1 VKNIHRIGAMVSKR
15 LSELGIFTA
24 KDLLFYFPFR
34 YDDLSHILPIKE
46 AITAG
51 GPARNATQSVAGG
64 LVTIKCVVEMIE
76 SHRSPRR
83 HKLFTEALVSDD
95 SGKIKVIWFNQPFMA
110 RVLAPGD
117 KVYFSGKINADFFGA
132 EMINPVYEKISQS
145 AAWKK
150 EAIHTGRIVP
160 IYPLTERLSQK
171 QLRFLINLVLP
182 FAREIVDPL
191 PVNLRRNLNLLE
203 IASALELIHFP
214 KNQEQ
219 AEQAAKRF
227 KFEELFYLQLEN
239 ETSRLELK
247 QENAPKIKFFET
259 ETREFVAN
267 LPFQLTG
274 AQRKSAWEIL
284 TDLGAKKIV
293 IARLDRAIQKKE
305 MDSRVKPENDKSLVS
320 PMNRLL
326 NGDVGSGKTI
336 VAALAI
342 FNVLK
347 NNFQAAFMAPTEIL
361 ASQHFLT
368 FSKLFKNLDVK
379 ICLLTRGFSQICEK
393 GAIKRVSKKKILEG
407 IKNGE
412 IGLALGTH
420 ALIEEKIKFNHL
432 ALAIVDEQHR
442 FGVKARAALRDRDGN
457 PGLTPHFLSMTAT
470 PIPRTLSLIAYG
482 DLDISLLNEMPK
494 GRKLIVTKL
503 VLPDFKADSYSFIRH
518 EIKSGR
524 QAFVICPLIDPSDKL
539 GVRSVKEEFEKLKNE
554 IFPEFKIEVLHGKMK
569 SAEKNKI
576 MDDFKSGETQIL
588 VSTTVVEVGVDV
600 PNASLM
606 IIEGAERFGLAQ
618 LHQLRGRVG
627 RGEHQSY
634 CLVFLESAS
643 GETSRRL
650 KIFANTLNGFELAEY
665 DLKFRGPGDVLGI
678 RQSGLPTLKMARL
691 DDIELLKTARDEAKK
706 FVAEDPEFKKAPL
719 LRREL
724 EKRRGEKHLE

>member
-1 VKNIHRIGAMVSKR
+1 M
-15 LSELGIFTA
+15 L
-24 KDLLFYFPFR
+24 
-34 YDDLSHILPIKE
+34 
-46 AITAG
+46 
-51 GPARNATQSVAGG
+51 
-64 LVTIKCVVEMIE
+64 
-76 SHRSPRR
+76 
-83 HKLFTEALVSDD
+83 
-95 SGKIKVIWFNQPFMA
+95 
-110 RVLAPGD
+110 
-117 KVYFSGKINADFFGA
+117 
-132 EMINPVYEKISQS
+132 
-145 AAWKK
+145 
-150 EAIHTGRIVP
+150 
-160 IYPLTERLSQK
+160 
-171 QLRFLINLVLP
+171 
-182 FAREIVDPL
+182 
-191 PVNLRRNLNLLE
+191 
-203 IASALELIHFP
+203 
-214 KNQEQ
+214 
-219 AEQAAKRF
+219 
-227 KFEELFYLQLEN
+227 
-239 ETSRLELK
+239 
-247 QENAPKIKFFET
+247 
-259 ETREFVAN
+259 
-267 LPFQLTG
+267 
-274 AQRKSAWEIL
+274 
-284 TDLGAKKIV
+284 
-293 IARLDRAIQKKE
+293 
-305 MDSRVKPENDKSLVS
+305 ENDKFFVS

-379 ICLLTRGFSQICEK
+379 ICLLTRGFAQVCEK
-393 GAIKRVSKKKILEG
+393 GIIKRASKKKILENL
-407 IKNGE
+407 KNGE

-442 FGVKARAALRDRDGN
+442 FGVKARVALRERDGN
-457 PGLTPHFLSMTAT
+457 PNLTPHFLSMTAT

-569 SAEKNKI
+569 SAEKNRIMEDFSAKGGPRPLASGKNKI
-576 MDDFKSGETQIL
+576 DIL

-678 RQSGLPTLKMARL
+678 RQSGLPTLKMAHL

-706 FVAEDPEFKKAPL
+706 FIAEDPEFKKAPL
-719 LRREL
+719 LRQEL